1 MMTEKILK
9 VIIVCSGMVLMLIL
23 SADLSAARELMS
35 GNSHAEEASDTEV
48 ASDSIISGEMNE
60 YARDKIVVDDF
71 EYKLCGD
78 VKLFTKGG
86 GGIPFKDIDVAERVI
101 LFFDRNAGCVRK
113 IKAMR
118 FAQ

>member
-1 MMTEKILK
+1 MMTEKMFK
-9 VIIVCSGMVLMLIL
+9 VIIACSGMVLMLIS
-23 SADLSAARELMS
+23 SADLSAAREMMS
-35 GNSHAEEASDTEV
+35 GNAHAEEAADMEV

-71 EYKLCGD
+71 EYKLCSG

-86 GGIPFKDIDVAERVI
+86 GRIPFKDIDVAERVI
-101 LFFDRNAGCVRK
+101 LFFDRDAGCVRK